1 LRKKGGDKAP
11 LPAQAEAKAGCYA
24 PIFKM
29 WMNPARA
36 LDAVSAAKRG
46 EPSAKMPGK
55 ILGMP
60 EPCRRSDRHI
70 PTDAAFSSRGI
81 KR

>member
-1 LRKKGGDKAP
+1 MVSGYAPGFCGRQDFRKEGGDKAP

-36 LDAVSAAKRG
+36 LDAVSAAKRASH
-46 EPSAKMPGK
+46 PRKCRAK
-55 ILGMP
+55 
-60 EPCRRSDRHI
+60 
-70 PTDAAFSSRGI
+70 F
-81 KR
+81 